1 MSSSKSMSNSA
12 NPLIDYAGLPPFD
25 AIKPE
30 QVRPAVEQLIADGRA
45 RIEQVLQQPSFSWD
59 NLVAALD
66 NEDERLGKAFGPIGH
81 LNGVAQSDA
90 LREAYN
96 GCLPLL
102 SEYGTEVGQNEKLFA
117 AYQSLRDGDQWAT
130 LTPAQQKDLDNTLR
144 DFRLSGV
151 DLSTEKKQQYMENA
165 KRLSEITS
173 QFSDNVLD
181 ATQSWS
187 KHVTDESELDGLPD
201 VAKAGAADKA
211 AEQDLD
217 GWLLTLD
224 FPCYYAVLC
233 HATRSELREE
243 MYRAH
248 TTRASELGPDEGK
261 FDNSALIDEI
271 LKLRQ
276 AQATL
281 LGFENYAE
289 KSLATK
295 MARST
300 DEVTTFLRDLGR
312 QAKPQATQELNAL
325 REFAASQG
333 ATTLNPWDMSF
344 WSERLREQ
352 RYSISE
358 EELRPWF
365 PAEKV
370 INGMFAIVEKLF
382 AIRIQAREGVSTWHK
397 DVRFYD
403 VSDARPDSNGE
414 QLASFYLDM
423 YARTGK
429 RGGAWMDD
437 CLGRVRHLDGTLQK
451 PVAYLTCNFAPPA
464 GGKPGLL
471 THDEVVTLFHEFGH
485 GLHHMLTE
493 QEVSGIS
500 GINGVAWDAVE
511 LPSQFL
517 ENWCWTEEG
526 LALISGHYEN
536 NSPLPKEKLDKLL
549 AARNFQSAMMMQR
562 QLEFSLF
569 DMRIHA
575 EHQSGLSVAQILQ
588 QVREEVAVVMPP
600 EFNRFQNSFGHIF
613 AGGYAAGYYSYK
625 WAEVLSADAFSRFEE
640 EGVFNAETGKSF
652 RDKILAKG
660 GSREPME
667 LFIDF
672 RGREPSVEPLL
683 RHCGIKANSELG
695 AQA

>member
-1 MSSSKSMSNSA
+1 MSQ
-12 NPLIDYAGLPPFD
+12 NPLIDYPGLPPFD
-25 AIKPE
+25 AIQPE
-30 QVRPAVEQLIADGRA
+30 HVKPAVEQLIADGRA
-45 RIEQVLQQPSFSWD
+45 RIAEVLKQDGFTWD
-59 NLVAALD
+59 TLVAVLD
-66 NEDERLGKAFGPIGH
+66 AEDERLGKAFGPVGH
-81 LNGVAQSDA
+81 LNGVAQSEA
-90 LREAYN
+90 LRDAYN
-96 GCLPLL
+96 ACLPLL
-102 SEYGTEVGQNEKLFA
+102 SEYGTEVGQNAALYA
-117 AYQSLRDGDQWAT
+117 AYQSLRDSAEWDR
-130 LTPAQQKDLDNTLR
+130 LTPAQKKDLENTLR
-144 DFRLSGV
+144 DFHLSGV
-151 DLSTEKKQQYMENA
+151 DLPADKKKQYMENA
-165 KRLSEITS
+165 KKLSELTS
-173 QFSDNVLD
+173 KFSDNVLD
-181 ATQSWS
+181 ATQSWT
-187 KHVTDESELDGLPD
+187 KHVTDEIELAGLPD

-211 AEQDLD
+211 KEKELD

-224 FPCYYAVLC
+224 FPCYYAVMC
-233 HATRSELREE
+233 HATNVALREE

-248 TTRASELGPDEGK
+248 VTRASELGPDAGK

-271 LKLRQ
+271 LALRQ
-276 AQATL
+276 AQAAL
-281 LGFENYAE
+281 LGFNNYAE
-289 KSLATK
+289 RSLAKK
-295 MARST
+295 MARSV
-300 DEVTTFLRDLGR
+300 DEVTGFLRDLSR
-312 QAKPQATQELNAL
+312 RAKPQAEKELAEL
-325 REFAASQG
+325 RAFAKEQG
-333 ATTLNPWDMSF
+333 VKALNPWDISF
-344 WSERLREQ
+344 WSERMREA

-382 AIRIQAREGVSTWHK
+382 AIRITPRDGVALWHN
-397 DVRFYD
+397 DARFYD
-403 VSDARPDSNGE
+403 VFDAEGE

-437 CLGRVRHLDGTLQK
+437 CLGRVRHTDGSLQK

-493 QEVSGIS
+493 QEVGGVS

-511 LPSQFL
+511 LPSQFM

-526 LALISGHYEN
+526 VAMISGHYETGE
-536 NSPLPKEKLDKLL
+536 PLPKDKLEKLL

-569 DMRIHA
+569 DMLIHA
-575 EHQSGLSVAQILQ
+575 NGKPGMNVQ
-588 QVREEVAVVMPP
+588 QVLNEVRKEVAVNIPP
-600 EFNRFQNSFGHIF
+600 DFNRFQNSFGHIF

-640 EGVFNAETGKSF
+640 EGVFNADTGRDF
-652 RDKILAKG
+652 RNKILAQG

-667 LFIDF
+667 LFVDF

-683 RHCGIKANSELG
+683 RHAGIA
-695 AQA
+695 A